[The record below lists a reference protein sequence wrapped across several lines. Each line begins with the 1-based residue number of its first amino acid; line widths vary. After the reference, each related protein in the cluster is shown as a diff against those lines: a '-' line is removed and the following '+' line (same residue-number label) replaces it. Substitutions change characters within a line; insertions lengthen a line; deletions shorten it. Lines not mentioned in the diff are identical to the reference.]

1 MSKTND
7 TSKLATLDHH
17 TTVADSELHVVI
29 GGMLGLDWGVSKAPD
44 VINWVWVAQQMIGDP
59 R

>member
-1 MSKTND
+1 MEKIMRKTND
-7 TSKLATLDHH
+7 RTL
-17 TTVADSELHVVI
+17 ADSELDVVT